1 MRYLHLYLF
10 SALLIYSH
18 TGNTAPPPFKET
30 QLKRNIQID
39 SEIQQRHRQQIV
51 QQEAQFIPQT
61 DIRMDTR

>member
-39 SEIQQRHRQQIV
+39 SEIQQRH
-51 QQEAQFIPQT
+51 
-61 DIRMDTR
+61 